1 MALYFVYWKSLLTK
15 ATGQGQPIFTKEV
28 VEYLVKSLNEKY
40 QGEILHFVG
49 S

>member
-1 MALYFVYWKSLLTK
+1 MSLYFVYWKSLLTE

-28 VEYLVKSLNEKY
+28 ADDIVKLMNKEYM
-40 QGEILHFVG
+40 GEILHFVG